1 MSNTPR
7 LRRAIVLQQPV
18 LDGSVIAFTG
28 VMQQEAVAT
37 IFGNREA
44 DRIALAIGRHVSAL
58 SRVAEIT
65 EISQLF
71 LGGRP
76 VLACGSA

>member
-18 LDGSVIAFTG
+18 FDGSVIALTR

-44 DRIALAIGRHVSAL
+44 DRIAVAIGWHVSAL
-58 SRVAEIT
+58 PCIAKVA
-65 EISQLF
+65 EISQLSIAR
-71 LGGRP
+71 RP
-76 VLACGSA
+76 VLSCGSA